1 MLGDDGM
8 LKTIIN
14 KNTYQDSVVLMLLTN
29 EISTIEGVKKVS
41 IMMGTPANKDIF
53 ENSGLKTPELEEAS
67 ANDMVLVIDAESDEV
82 IDKVLIDMEEFLTN
96 QSKSSSE
103 KIGKIIRSWEGALSE
118 LPDANLAVIS
128 VPGIYAASVANR
140 ALDEDLNVFIFSD
153 NVEKNDEV
161 NLKKKAQQ
169 KGLLCM
175 GPDSGTGIINGIP
188 IAFTN
193 DVRPGRIGVIGAS
206 GTGIQEVI
214 SIIDRLGE
222 GVSNAIGTGGRDLSE
237 DVGGIT
243 MLSAIATLAEDE
255 NTDVITIISKP
266 PAKGVRD
273 KIMNYLR
280 SLDKPVVTIF
290 LGEKPEY
297 HEENLYH
304 AYTLEEAARISVSLA
319 RGQELEP
326 FRIGASIEL
335 EKDDKDKT
343 IKAYYSGGT
352 LAGEA
357 AMLIKDSLGIGEEE
371 VDVKGYMLKYN
382 GYEVIDLGDDQYTQG
397 KPHPMIDPTTRVQYM
412 EKAMEDESTQIVLF
426 DLVLGYGSHEDP
438 ANTLVPT
445 IKKLK
450 EEAKKKDREVHF
462 VTSICGTKTDPQG
475 YDKQRQTMEE
485 IGVLVC
491 DTNNEAVEKA
501 LALIGGAIEYK
512 EKDIRPRETRTEKV
526 EVKVSDSMRDLI
538 NTKPRIINIG
548 LKSFAETL
556 ESFPCEVV
564 QYDWRP
570 VAGGDMEL
578 IKVLDFLRNY
588 QYQE

>member
-438 ANTLVPT
+438 ANTLAPT

-450 EEAKKKDREVHF
+450 EEAKKKGREVHF
-462 VTSICGTKTDPQG
+462 LTSICGTNTDPQG
-475 YDKQRQTMEE
+475 YDKQRQIMEE

-491 DTNNEAVEKA
+491 NTNNEAVEKA
-501 LALIGGAIEYK
+501 LALTGKSIDYREKGIRAK
-512 EKDIRPRETRTEKV
+512 EEVTEEV